1 MGKVNQ
7 RWRRNKLVCIV
18 CILILCHCICG
29 AAFAKTP
36 DEKRLADAI
45 VDIQANPE
53 SAVAYNNLGVAYR
66 RLGRFD
72 EAVAAYKKALALDPS
87 LGAIHR
93 NLGVALMKT
102 GVWSEAREAFSR
114 ALQIEPTHATTHV
127 NLGVVCINMGLFDDA
142 VNVLKQALAID
153 AELKDARTH
162 LDHAM
167 KMAEKVSLSASPSSQ
182 PAEPEAVKSASSEEG
197 ASSSDAHEMSSL
209 LARSWGKL
217 SETLEQVLPLW
228 EQHEELP
235 DSRILGADKAS
246 NRKKMN
252 DLLHEA
258 ISLLLCSE
266 ANEARERMLSLQASI
281 PAVRADI
288 ENLKIRKI
296 SAPEKTSWPWEESKE
311 DIEEKIQELRGSLEN
326 SQKEIDR
333 LRSEVAGYLRSYGLA
348 IDDEHLDVLL
358 SSVLGDDILKNA
370 IVFENVKA
378 VTSKLSE
385 LTRESGE
392 ELYLAKRYYGM
403 YVVLV
408 EALLFLQDQF
418 VECIDTIYLPRLQIV
433 RENSRNMSQKIEES
447 LRKNDFNA
455 SQRRMMKANQ
465 DALSLN
471 IMASEKYAQL
481 LQRQKES
488 VLNCRQR
495 LEKDLRV
502 ASATYETVQ
511 LSGELSDVI
520 RSSLGLFDTLIALQ
534 VPEIQLFENMEVKKQ
549 FQEIT
554 LSLKRSGS

>member
-1 MGKVNQ
+1 MRKRSQ
-7 RWRRNKLVCIV
+7 WSARKRFICLL
-18 CILILCHCICG
+18 CILILYHCIG
-29 AAFAKTP
+29 LAAFAGTS
-36 DEKRLADAI
+36 DEKRLAGALL
-45 VDIQANPE
+45 DIQANPE
-53 SAVAYNNLGVAYR
+53 SAVAYNNLGVVYR

-72 EAVAAYKKALALDPS
+72 EAVTAYRKALALDPS
-87 LGAIHR
+87 LGTVHR
-93 NLGVALMKT
+93 NLGVALMRT
-102 GVWSEAREAFSR
+102 GAWREAREAFTE
-114 ALQIEPTHATTHV
+114 ALQIEPAHAATHM
-127 NLGVVCINMGLFDDA
+127 NIGVAYINMGLFNEA
-142 VNVLKQALAID
+142 VNALKQALALD
-153 AELKDARTH
+153 GELKDARTH
-162 LDHAM
+162 LNHAM
-167 KMAEKVSLSASPSSQ
+167 KMAEKVSLSVSLPSQ
-182 PAEPEAVKSASSEEG
+182 PAEPVMLKSAPAVEG
-197 ASSSDAHEMSSL
+197 ASSSDAPEMSSL

-217 SETLEQVLPLW
+217 AETLEQVIPLW

-235 DSRILGADKAS
+235 DSRILGADKSS

-252 DLLHEA
+252 ILLQEA
-258 ISLLLCSE
+258 ISLLLNSE
-266 ANEARERMLSLQASI
+266 ANEARERMLSLQANI

-288 ENLKIRKI
+288 ESLKIKKI
-296 SAPEKTSWPWEESKE
+296 SAPRKSSWPWEESGE
-311 DIEEKIQELRGSLEN
+311 DIEKKIQGLRESLEN
-326 SQKEIDR
+326 SQREIDR
-333 LRSEVAGYLRSYGLA
+333 LRNEVAGHLRSYGLS

-418 VECIDTIYLPRLQIV
+418 IECIDTIYLPRLQIV
-433 RENSRNMSQKIEES
+433 QENSRNMRQKIEES
-447 LRKNDFNA
+447 LRNNDFNA
-455 SQRRMMKANQ
+455 SQNRMMKANQ

-471 IMASEKYAQL
+471 IMAAEKYAQL

-488 VLNCRQR
+488 VLNCRLR

-502 ASATYETVQ
+502 ASATYETVR

-520 RSSLGLFDTLIALQ
+520 RSSIGLFDALMALQ
-534 VPEIQLFENMEVKKQ
+534 VPEIHIFENMEVKRQ